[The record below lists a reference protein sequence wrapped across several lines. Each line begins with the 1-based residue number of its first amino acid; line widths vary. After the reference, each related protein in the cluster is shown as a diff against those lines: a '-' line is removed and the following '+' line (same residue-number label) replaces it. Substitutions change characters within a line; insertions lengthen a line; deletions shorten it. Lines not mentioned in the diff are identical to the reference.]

1 MAFLHRVSNG
11 SSSPPPVGEGP
22 GERVG
27 TRERE
32 YAIGSGRMDLCL
44 SYGALTLGM
53 ELKVWRDGAP
63 DPLTEGLAPLDGYLA
78 GLG

>member
-1 MAFLHRVSNG
+1 
-11 SSSPPPVGEGP
+11 
-22 GERVG
+22 
-27 TRERE
+27 
-32 YAIGSGRMDLCL
+32 MDLCL